1 MRCVYDILLSAGT
14 WGHRVDED
22 TVRTF
27 ICDTLDSADFRF
39 LEPDDSE
46 VMLQIEVTTAPINE
60 EEDFE
65 ARRDRIAYTFIKRFQ
80 PEYESMVEVEA
91 LYV

>member
-1 MRCVYDILLSAGT
+1 MRCVYDILLGAGT

-22 TVRTF
+22 TVRTL
-27 ICDTLDSADFRF
+27 IRDTLDSADFRF
-39 LEPDDSE
+39 LKPDDPD

-60 EEDFE
+60 DEDFE
-65 ARRDRIAYTFIKRFQ
+65 ARRDQLAYKFIKRFC